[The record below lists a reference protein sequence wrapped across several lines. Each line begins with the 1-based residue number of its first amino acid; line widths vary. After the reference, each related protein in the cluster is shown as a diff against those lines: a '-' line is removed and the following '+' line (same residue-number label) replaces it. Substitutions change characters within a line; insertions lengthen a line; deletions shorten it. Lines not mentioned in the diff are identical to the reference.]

1 MPDLRVTANFSL
13 QGRAGTRL
21 LQGFGGGNSET
32 LTTGMGTAIGQIFS
46 GDFNTWSLGATLTI
60 PLHNYS
66 AKANVATSE
75 ISQRQQTTSYAQAEQ
90 ELSYDVRQQVRNV
103 QNLVQQVSTSAL
115 SRELSGQQLE
125 AERRKFEV
133 GTSTNFEVLT
143 FQNDFATAQLNELQA
158 IINLQTAIATLEL
171 NKGTLLQAYGVQI
184 GDAGTGGDR

>member
-1 MPDLRVTANFSL
+1 MSSSCHNR
-13 QGRAGTRL
+13 GRI
-21 LQGFGGGNSET
+21 S
-32 LTTGMGTAIGQIFS
+32 S
-46 GDFNTWSLGATLTI
+46 
-60 PLHNYS
+60 Y
-66 AKANVATSE
+66 AKACS
-75 ISQRQQTTSYAQAEQ
+75 
-90 ELSYDVRQQVRNV
+90 NV

-184 GDAGTGGDR
+184 GDAGTGGGREELDRLPEPTGRR